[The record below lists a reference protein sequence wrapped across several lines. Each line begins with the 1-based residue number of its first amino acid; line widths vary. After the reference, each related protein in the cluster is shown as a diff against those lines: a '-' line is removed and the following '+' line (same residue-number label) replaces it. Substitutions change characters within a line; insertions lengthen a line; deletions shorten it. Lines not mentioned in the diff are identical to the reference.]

1 MKRAVEKLHSR
12 RGASL
17 IYALLLFLVAS
28 MVSVLV
34 LSASVTA
41 VKRLNDDRKQEQE
54 YLLLSS
60 AARLIKKHMES
71 SMVTITTTTCEYTDD
86 RSPDTTVDVA
96 YENEGVLGAALEN
109 AVKNRNGPSPLEKTD
124 GSITVVTGNAGDADF
139 DSLQRNAE
147 LKFSMKTKRGE
158 EKDYPISGTVQLQN
172 GSQKIY
178 FSAYVSNLTYRP
190 PSRPPLLETHDI
202 TTTVTITTEDGK
214 ELTETVKIGT
224 ETITR
229 NYLKWDVTLSTNP
242 PKTEVTP

>member
-71 SMVTITTTTCEYTDD
+71 SMVTITTTTCEYIDG
-86 RSPDTTVDVA
+86 RSPDTVDVA
-96 YENEGVLGAALEN
+96 YENEGVLGEALEN
-109 AVKNRNGPSPLEKTD
+109 AVRDRNGLSPLEKTD

-158 EKDYPISGTVQLQN
+158 EKDYPISGTVQLQS